1 MMEVIGVGPISFRIF
16 VEVVEKQWRDAPLS
30 PLAIIE
36 VGGINDVLSDKLRFI
51 LSLTKFIP
59 HRQVEYVAI
68 LPFILLS
75 TVAL

>member
-1 MMEVIGVGPISFRIF
+1 MEVAGAGPILVRILD
-16 VEVVEKQWRDAPLS
+16 ELVEKQCRDAPLS
-30 PLAIIE
+30 PLAIME
-36 VGGINDVLSDKLRFI
+36 VGGINDVLSDKLKFI

-75 TVAL
+75 TVAS

>member
-1 MMEVIGVGPISFRIF
+1 MMEVAGAGPIFVRIS
-16 VEVVEKQWRDAPLS
+16 EELVEKQWRYAPLS

-36 VGGINDVLSDKLRFI
+36 VCGINDVLSDTLKFI

-68 LPFILLS
+68 FPFILLS
-75 TVAL
+75 TVAS